1 MPTRIQR
8 RRTRGWRMP
17 SGAVYVGRGSRWGNP
32 YRVAR
37 VGGGYVVE
45 GPDWCSSHESR
56 VEAHQVAVDRY
67 RVWVVHQSG
76 FVDQAR
82 GRWAVGGGEGVARTG
97 GLVLVAAMWGRG
109 PTGAR
114 RTGVGARRIRWRW
127 IGTACGWCTSLGLST
142 RRVPGW
148 RAVIWRAGVRLGCR
162 AMRMCC

>member
-32 YRVAR
+32 YRVVR

-45 GPDWCSSHESR
+45 GPGWCSAHESR

-67 RVWVVHQSG
+67 RVWAVHQSG

-82 GRWAVGGGEGVARTG
+82 ARLAGCDLACWCAPGVPCHADVL
-97 GLVLVAAMWGRG
+97 LVVAN
-109 PTGAR
+109 TD
-114 RTGVGARRIRWRW
+114 
-127 IGTACGWCTSLGLST
+127 
-142 RRVPGW
+142 
-148 RAVIWRAGVRLGCR
+148 
-162 AMRMCC
+162 

>member
-45 GPDWCSSHESR
+45 GPGWCSSHESR

-76 FVDQAR
+76 FV
-82 GRWAVGGGEGVARTG
+82 
-97 GLVLVAAMWGRG
+97 
-109 PTGAR
+109 
-114 RTGVGARRIRWRW
+114 
-127 IGTACGWCTSLGLST
+127 T

-162 AMRMCC
+162 AMRMCCWWSLTRIS